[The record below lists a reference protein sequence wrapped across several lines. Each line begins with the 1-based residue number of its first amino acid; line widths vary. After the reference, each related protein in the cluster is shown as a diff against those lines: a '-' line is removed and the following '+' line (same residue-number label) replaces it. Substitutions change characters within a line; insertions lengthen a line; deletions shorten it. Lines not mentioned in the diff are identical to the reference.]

1 MMLTGATTVGV
12 HVRNLRIAVRP
23 ITDRGHIAVVAEI
36 SGAAKTL
43 QNAVIGSPGSVATM
57 DRAGR
62 GCVVCNAK
70 PSESLVAATMN
81 GPGRSTR
88 AVSSRNAGPN
98 IAVPVASVARVA
110 GSVCDAATDTNGPV
124 TGRDINF
131 AGVTS
136 AAAIISKNASLGL
149 GLTDAAGGIIADT
162 VVGRDLATLDVAVMV
177 GPTIGDLS

>member
-12 HVRNLRIAVRP
+12 HARNLPIAVRP
-23 ITDRGHIAVVAEI
+23 MTDRGHVAVVDEI
-36 SGAAKTL
+36 SHAAKTL
-43 QNAVIGSPGSVATM
+43 QNVASTNLGSA
-57 DRAGR
+57 DREA
-62 GCVVCNAK
+62 GCVRGGCNAK
-70 PSESLVAATMN
+70 LSEVLVTATMN
-81 GPGRSTR
+81 GPGASTR
-88 AVSSRNAGPN
+88 AVSSGNVGPN